1 MRMKDETGPSVAAA
15 PGRRRREH
23 DLDRSLTMRAVV
35 LRQFGGPEVLRIGE
49 TTVPSPAEDQVLVRV
64 SACGV
69 CGHDLLARA
78 GALRTPLP
86 VVLGHEISG
95 VVTQV
100 GERVSELREGQRVA
114 LVQRIPCGTCSLCRR
129 GATNLCRSGAGFY
142 GEDLNGG
149 YAEYVVASERNAVP
163 LPATIS
169 DEVGAT
175 LSCAVGTGLR
185 ALRQADLNPG
195 DLVIVTGAGGGVGLN
210 TVKLAAAFDLRV
222 LAVSGSP
229 QKKEALLAAGAAE
242 VVSPGSPG
250 ELRRVAKALSDSRG
264 AEAVI
269 EIAGP
274 PTFSAS
280 LGALA
285 PRGRL
290 VLVGNTDPRPV
301 QMNPGA
307 VIVRELKIVGSA
319 HATRSDLEEVI
330 ALVGSGKVSP
340 TVGEVRPLEEA
351 TELHRSM
358 VAREV
363 TGRAVL
369 RIREPARDA
378 GDQT

>member
-1 MRMKDETGPSVAAA
+1 
-15 PGRRRREH
+15 
-23 DLDRSLTMRAVV
+23 MRAVV
-35 LRQFGGPEVLRIGE
+35 LRQFGGPEVLRVGE
-49 TTVPSPAEDQVLVRV
+49 AILPSPTEDQVLVRV

-78 GALRTPLP
+78 GAFRTPMP
-86 VVLGHEISG
+86 IVLGHEISG
-95 VVTQV
+95 VVTQI
-100 GERVSELREGQRVA
+100 GDHVSGLREGQRVA

-129 GATNLCRSGAGFY
+129 GATNLCRSGVGFY

-149 YAEYVVASERNAVP
+149 YSEYVVASERNAVA

-175 LSCAVGTGLR
+175 LSCAIGTGLR
-185 ALRQADLNPG
+185 ALRRADLNPG

-210 TVKLAAAFDLRV
+210 TVKLAAAFGLVV
-222 LAVSGSP
+222 LAVSGSV
-229 QKKEALLAAGAAE
+229 QKKEALLVAGAAE
-242 VVSPGSPG
+242 VVSPGSP
-250 ELRRVAKALSDSRG
+250 EKLRQVAKSLSESRG

-280 LGALA
+280 LAALA
-285 PRGRL
+285 PGGRL

-301 QMNPGA
+301 KVNPGA
-307 VIVRELKIVGSA
+307 VIVRELQIVGSA
-319 HATRSDLEEVI
+319 HATRSDLEDVI
-330 ALVGSGKVSP
+330 ALIARGKISP

-351 TELHRSM
+351 AELHRSM
-358 VAREV
+358 EAHEV

-369 RIREPARDA
+369 LIRGRESAREA
-378 GDQT
+378 GEQP